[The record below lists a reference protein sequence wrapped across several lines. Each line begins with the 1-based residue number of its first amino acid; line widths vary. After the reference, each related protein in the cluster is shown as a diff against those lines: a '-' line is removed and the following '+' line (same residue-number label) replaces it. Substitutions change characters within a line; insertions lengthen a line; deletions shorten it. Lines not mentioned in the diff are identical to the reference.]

1 MQYHFYFHD
10 AAIPLHDKP
19 GEAIP
24 ETVRDLIIR
33 VILIPPKMLQLVLA
47 GSPITQ
53 RLFTRN
59 RNGIVL
65 PLSAINSKRLV

>member
-33 VILIPPKMLQLVLA
+33 VILIPKCL
-47 GSPITQ
+47 
-53 RLFTRN
+53 
-59 RNGIVL
+59 
-65 PLSAINSKRLV
+65 